1 MIPRIFHDRTEHE
14 TLWRTAA
21 QLLELERIMSGAVQE
36 ISANYDAATHS
47 CPLFADF
54 GRGCMQALG
63 IAIPAERVEA
73 GIRLLAAIGG
83 KVIEPEEPFLNLVL
97 RNGARFSAGVRPGSD
112 GPTFSIRTHWRPI
125 RPLEDFVRG
134 AWQLALIDSALCHS
148 DNIVVAGATN
158 AGKTTFVNAL
168 AARLIELRPDDR
180 LAIIEDEPEL
190 RIHARNAIHRI
201 ARGNAD
207 MRRHVREVLRM
218 RPDRIIIGE
227 VRGPEALD
235 LLKAWNT
242 GHAGNFTTVHANNA
256 RAALLRLESLVEE
269 AGVPPNPR
277 LIAESVNLLIFIARH
292 EDGSRRIEELVGV
305 EGYEPGAGYRLR
317 ELREE

>member
-1 MIPRIFHDRTEHE
+1 MGTKARLFGGPQCGCWSSNESTGE
-14 TLWRTAA
+14 
-21 QLLELERIMSGAVQE
+21 VQE
-36 ISANYDAATHS
+36 VSANYDATTHS

-54 GRGCMQALG
+54 GRGSMQSLG
-63 IAIPAERVEA
+63 IALPAERVEA
-73 GIRLLAAIGG
+73 GIRLLAAVCG

-97 RNGARFSAGVRPGSD
+97 RNGARFSAGTRPGSD

-125 RPLEDFVRG
+125 RPLTDFVSG
-134 AWQLALIDSALCHS
+134 FWQLPLIDNAIRQG

-168 AARLIELRPDDR
+168 AGRLIELRPDDR
-180 LAIIEDEPEL
+180 LAIIEDESEL
-190 RIHARNAIHRI
+190 HIAARNAIRRI
-201 ARGNAD
+201 AHGNAD
-207 MRRHVREVLRM
+207 LRRHVREVLRM

-277 LIAESVNLLIFIARH
+277 LIAESVNLLIFIARD
-292 EDGSRRIEELVGV
+292 EDGGRRLKELVRV
-305 EGYEPGAGYRLR
+305 EGYEPEGGYRLR
-317 ELREE
+317 ELKEE

>member
-1 MIPRIFHDRTEHE
+1 MKPNIKANSEV
-14 TLWRTAA
+14 LWRTAA
-21 QLLELERIMSGAVQE
+21 RLLELDRIMTNEVQE
-36 ISANYDAATHS
+36 VSANYDAASDS

-54 GRGCMQALG
+54 GRGSMQSLG
-63 IAIPAERVEA
+63 IALPAERVEA
-73 GIRLLAAIGG
+73 GIRLLAAISG
-83 KVIEPEEPFLNLVL
+83 KVVEPDEPFLNLAL
-97 RNGARFSAGVRPGSD
+97 SNGARFSASTRPVSD
-112 GPTFSIRTHWRPI
+112 GPTFSIRTHWRPV
-125 RPLEDFVRG
+125 RPLAEFVGG
-134 AWQLALIDSALCHS
+134 AWQLPLLDRAIRQS

-190 RIHARNAIHRI
+190 RVEARNAIRRI
-201 ARGNAD
+201 ARGTID
-207 MRRHVREVLRM
+207 LRRHVREALRM

-227 VRGPEALD
+227 VRAPEALE

-269 AGVPPNPR
+269 AGAPPNPR
-277 LIAESVNLLIFIARH
+277 LIAETVNLLIFIARH
-292 EDGSRRIEELVGV
+292 EDGGRRIEEIVRV
-305 EGYEPGAGYRLR
+305 EGYEPGIGYRLR
-317 ELREE
+317 ELKEE

>member
-1 MIPRIFHDRTEHE
+1 MIERVGSEGE
-14 TLWRTAA
+14 TLWRTAMR
-21 QLLELERIMSGAVQE
+21 LLELERIMSGEVQE
-36 ISANYDAATHS
+36 VSANYDATTHS

-54 GRGCMQALG
+54 GRGSMQSLGMALS
-63 IAIPAERVEA
+63 AERVEA
-73 GIRLLAAIGG
+73 AIRLLATISG
-83 KVIEPEEPFLNLVL
+83 KIIEPEDPFLNLVL
-97 RNGARFSAGVRPGSD
+97 RNGARFSASMRPGSD

-125 RPLEDFVRG
+125 RPLADFVGG
-134 AWQLALIDSALCHS
+134 AWQLPLIDSAIRRG
-148 DNIVVAGATN
+148 DNIVVAGGTN

-180 LAIIEDEPEL
+180 LATIEDEPEL
-190 RIHARNAIHRI
+190 RIEAANVIRRI
-201 ARGNAD
+201 ARGNTD
-207 MRRHVREVLRM
+207 LRRHVREVLRM

-269 AGVPPNPR
+269 AGVPPSPR
-277 LIAESVNLLIFIARH
+277 LIVETINLLLFIARDD
-292 EDGSRRIEELVGV
+292 DGGRRIKELIRV
-305 EGYEPGAGYRLR
+305 EGYEPEGGYRLR
-317 ELREE
+317 ELKEE

>member
-1 MIPRIFHDRTEHE
+1 MKPGVGTNGEI
-14 TLWRTAA
+14 LWQAA
-21 QLLELERIMSGAVQE
+21 ARLLELERIMTGEVQE
-36 ISANYDAATHS
+36 VSANYDATTHS

-54 GRGCMQALG
+54 GRGSMQSLGFAL
-63 IAIPAERVEA
+63 PAERVEA
-73 GIRLLAAIGG
+73 GIRLLAAICG
-83 KVIEPEEPFLNLVL
+83 KVIEAEEPFVNLVL
-97 RNGARFSAGVRPGSD
+97 GNGARFSATTRPGSD

-125 RPLEDFVRG
+125 RPLTDFVGG
-134 AWQLALIDSALCHS
+134 AWQLPLIDSAIRHG
-148 DNIVVAGATN
+148 DNIVVAGGTN

-180 LAIIEDEPEL
+180 LATIEDEPEL
-190 RIHARNAIHRI
+190 RIEARNAIRRI
-201 ARGNAD
+201 ASGNAD
-207 MRRHVREVLRM
+207 LRRHVREVLRM

-292 EDGSRRIEELVGV
+292 EDGGRRIKELVRV
-305 EGYEPGAGYRLR
+305 EGYEPELGYQLR
-317 ELREE
+317 ELKSE

>member
-1 MIPRIFHDRTEHE
+1 VKPSVGTNGEI
-14 TLWRTAA
+14 LWQTALR
-21 QLLELERIMSGAVQE
+21 LLELERIVSGDVQE
-36 ISANYDAATHS
+36 VAANYNPASDN

-54 GRGCMQALG
+54 GRGGMRALG
-63 IAIPAERVEA
+63 LSLNARRVEA
-73 GIRLLAAIGG
+73 AVRLLAASQSA
-83 KVIEPEEPFLNLVL
+83 VVELEEPFVNLAL
-97 RNGARFSAGVRPGSD
+97 PNGARFSACLPPAAD

-125 RPLEDFVRG
+125 RPLTDFVGG
-134 AWQLALIDSALCHS
+134 AWQLALIDSAIREG

-168 AARLIELRPDDR
+168 AARLMELRPDDR

-190 RIHARNAIHRI
+190 RIDARNAIRRI

-207 MRRHVREVLRM
+207 LRRHVREVLRM

-227 VRGPEALD
+227 VRGAEALD

-242 GHAGNFTTVHANNA
+242 GHAGSFTTVHANNA

-277 LIAESVNLLIFIARH
+277 LIAESVNLLVFIVRD
-292 EDGSRRIEELVGV
+292 EDGGRRIKELVRV
-305 EGYEPGAGYRLR
+305 EGYEPEVGYRLL
-317 ELREE
+317 ELKEE

>member
-1 MIPRIFHDRTEHE
+1 MKPSIGTNGEII
-14 TLWRTAA
+14 WQTAVR
-21 QLLELERIMSGAVQE
+21 LLELERIMTGEVQE
-36 ISANYDAATHS
+36 VSANYDATTHS

-54 GRGCMQALG
+54 GRGSMQSLGFAL
-63 IAIPAERVEA
+63 PAERVEA
-73 GIRLLAAIGG
+73 GIRLLAAISG
-83 KVIEPEEPFLNLVL
+83 KVIEPEDPFLNLVL
-97 RNGARFSAGVRPGSD
+97 RNGARFSASARPGSD

-125 RPLEDFVRG
+125 RPLTDFVSG
-134 AWQLALIDSALCHS
+134 AWQLSLIDSAIRQS
-148 DNIVVAGATN
+148 DNLVVAGGTN

-190 RIHARNAIHRI
+190 RIDARNAIRRI
-201 ARGNAD
+201 ARGNTD
-207 MRRHVREVLRM
+207 LRRHVREVLRM

-277 LIAESVNLLIFIARH
+277 LIAESINLLIFIARD
-292 EDGSRRIEELVGV
+292 EDGSRRIKELVRV
-305 EGYEPGAGYRLR
+305 EGYEPELGYRLR
-317 ELREE
+317 ELKEE

>member
-1 MIPRIFHDRTEHE
+1 VKPSVGTNGEI
-14 TLWRTAA
+14 LWQTASR
-21 QLLELERIMSGAVQE
+21 LLELERIISGDVQE
-36 ISANYDAATHS
+36 VSANYDATTHS

-54 GRGCMQALG
+54 GRGNMQSLG
-63 IAIPAERVEA
+63 ITLPAERVEA
-73 GIRLLAAIGG
+73 GIRLLAAIAG
-83 KVIEPEEPFLNLVL
+83 KVIDPEDPFLNLVL
-97 RNGARFSAGVRPGSD
+97 RNGARFSASTRPASD

-125 RPLEDFVRG
+125 RPLTDFVSG
-134 AWQLALIDSALCHS
+134 FWQLALIDRAIRQG

-180 LAIIEDEPEL
+180 LATIEDEPEL
-190 RIHARNAIHRI
+190 RVEARNAIRRV
-201 ARGNAD
+201 ARGNTD
-207 MRRHVREVLRM
+207 LRRHVREVLRM

-277 LIAESVNLLIFIARH
+277 MIAESVNLLIFIARD
-292 EDGSRRIEELVGV
+292 EDGSRRIKELVRV
-305 EGYEPGAGYRLR
+305 EGYEREGGYRLR
-317 ELREE
+317 ELKEE